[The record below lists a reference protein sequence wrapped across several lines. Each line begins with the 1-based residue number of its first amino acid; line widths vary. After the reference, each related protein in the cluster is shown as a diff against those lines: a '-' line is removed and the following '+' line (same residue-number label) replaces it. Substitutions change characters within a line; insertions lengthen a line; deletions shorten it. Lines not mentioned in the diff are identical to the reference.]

1 MPSAA
6 FDKVDI
12 GEIGL
17 RSLIKSKIVGTLG
30 KGGASASF
38 HTQGTL
44 HSWKVFNISA
54 ISGARISAYS
64 LRIQLGRLSG
74 LPAREVLTAFS
85 FLMTVASVT
94 DKGSLSAEATQTF
107 SDRGQYPCIT
117 LTKASF
123 IFSRRTLS
131 S

>member
-17 RSLIKSKIVGTLG
+17 RSLIKSQMVGTLG
-30 KGGASASF
+30 KGRTSASF
-38 HTQGTL
+38 PTRGTL
-44 HSWKVFNISA
+44 HFWKVFKISA
-54 ISGARISAYS
+54 IGGARISAYS
-64 LRIQLGRLSG
+64 FRVQLGRLSG
-74 LPAREVLTAFS
+74 PPAREVLTAFS
-85 FLMTVASVT
+85 FLVTVASVT
-94 DKGSLSAEATQTF
+94 DKCSSSAEATQTF
-107 SDRGQYPCIT
+107 SDRGEYPCIK